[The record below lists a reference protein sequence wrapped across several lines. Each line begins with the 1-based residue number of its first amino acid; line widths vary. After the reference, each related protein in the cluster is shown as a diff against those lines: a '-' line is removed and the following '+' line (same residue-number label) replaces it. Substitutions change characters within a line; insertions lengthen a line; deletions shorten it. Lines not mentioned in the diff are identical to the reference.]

1 MCFFLRLETSFFL
14 SSWNAVT
21 VFCCKQ
27 NHPATEAFI
36 CSCMDVMEMFFFM
49 GVIRGGSG
57 FFSHKNPLVT
67 LIKSDK
73 QAVWIWTTSAVL
85 IRQWSVFL
93 LKRVG
98 KFIFQTLYFFSQENT
113 VYDDAH
119 FFLYSDDSNQLAK
132 SKEYIL
138 NKRLSVMNFVVYFI
152 CMKVL
157 FFHS

>member
-1 MCFFLRLETSFFL
+1 M
-14 SSWNAVT
+14 
-21 VFCCKQ
+21 
-27 NHPATEAFI
+27 
-36 CSCMDVMEMFFFM
+36 
-49 GVIRGGSG
+49 
-57 FFSHKNPLVT
+57 
-67 LIKSDK
+67 
-73 QAVWIWTTSAVL
+73 
-85 IRQWSVFL
+85 
-93 LKRVG
+93 G

-138 NKRLSVMNFVVYFI
+138 NKRLNVMNFVVYFI